1 METSEAP
8 SRPPAK
14 QEGAA
19 AASRQLSSLIA
30 RFPLPVVQRIRARQR
45 SPGQAG
51 TELPPLWARYCGM
64 QVAPAPPRHPP
75 SSSRQPALLGQLPP
89 AHVIELGAGR
99 GYLVVV
105 RGSRQPAAA
114 PASGATPPSRAR
126 LVAAAALAPSR
137 RRDLQPLGGR
147 TLGGGRHV
155 SGGLREEDGGGA
167 GQLADVEGPSREKE
181 GGRWGEDAGRVAR
194 GRSAGRAAIGH
205 IAGRYRCSPSTGP
218 SRWPQQGAAHT
229 RPSL

>member
-126 LVAAAALAPSR
+126 LVAAAALALRHLLLQWRQQQSSEQQQSR
-137 RRDLQPLGGR
+137 EQQQEAHKRRALSKAAARPAK
-147 TLGGGRHV
+147 RHCRGAGSS
-155 SGGLREEDGGGA
+155 SGGCWSLH
-167 GQLADVEGPSREKE
+167 
-181 GGRWGEDAGRVAR
+181 AR
-194 GRSAGRAAIGH
+194 KWPAKGITAAIH
-205 IAGRYRCSPSTGP
+205 QWGP
-218 SRWPQQGAAHT
+218 
-229 RPSL
+229 